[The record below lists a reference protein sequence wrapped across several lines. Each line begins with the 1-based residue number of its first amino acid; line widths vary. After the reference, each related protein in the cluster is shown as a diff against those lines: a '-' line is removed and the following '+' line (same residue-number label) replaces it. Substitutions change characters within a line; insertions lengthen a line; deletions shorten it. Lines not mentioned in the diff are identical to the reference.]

1 MSENLGLQNG
11 TLAISDY
18 VTVSLLTY
26 TFLFAISYHR
36 KNLFLSAVSS
46 MKDAGTWPTIDYK
59 KCTEYNQ
66 QDPLVQNVNLLQS
79 MKSISV
85 ISFIF

>member
-1 MSENLGLQNG
+1 
-11 TLAISDY
+11 
-18 VTVSLLTY
+18 
-26 TFLFAISYHR
+26 
-36 KNLFLSAVSS
+36 

-85 ISFIF
+85 ISSIFFYLPNKYEYFILK